1 MGGMKVESGYIF
13 ILAGGSLLTQAVS
26 LEGRP
31 RGPFPLD
38 FLLLDV
44 DNPSFP

>member
-1 MGGMKVESGYIF
+1 MKVESGYIF
-13 ILAGGSLLTQAVS
+13 TLAGGSLLTQAVS

-31 RGPFPLD
+31 RGPFPFD
-38 FLLLDV
+38 SLLPDV